1 MARLTD
7 ELRDKI
13 LADFHTGKF
22 SQRELAK
29 KYELSKT
36 SIANIVG
43 GLSPK
48 NDHLVEAQIS
58 LLSAK
63 ESLSEIEM
71 TAIMTAAKDEAFNR
85 GLVFNATQKV
95 IKRATKM
102 LDENK
107 KMDRV
112 SVGDGIQ
119 RFEPTELT
127 PLDLKNLQEAILKGG
142 ETLGVVAKTPTAQ
155 INNTN
160 AQQNSTKITIE
171 RKEIK

>member
-1 MARLTD
+1 MAKVT
-7 ELRDKI
+7 EALREKI

-22 SQRELAK
+22 SQRELVK
-29 KYELSKT
+29 KYSLSLGTINKIT
-36 SIANIVG
+36 K
-43 GLSPK
+43 GLTPQ
-48 NDHLVEAQIS
+48 NEHLVEAEIS
-58 LLSAK
+58 ILSAK
-63 ESLSEIEM
+63 EILSETEM

-142 ETLGVVAKTPTAQ
+142 ETLGVVAKTPTTQ